1 MKRVCSQCNAV
12 LSQYNPGNL
21 CPLCRKK
28 QFEQKIAVGEDLID
42 VEGYASILGLE
53 NPESVK
59 RLARKDKLAKRI
71 PSVRKWLWRKED
83 IDTWIKQEGQT
94 GNRDF
99 RVTARGIASNL
110 RTCRNDPIICPG
122 LSDKIGS
129 KVYGVE
135 LILGTTATGRAEP
148 IELTKIDRSVA
159 LKILKKLPRENFHE
173 LIGITDWGDMTYDRI
188 NEDLIVRLEAYF

>member
-1 MKRVCSQCNAV
+1 MKRKCSQCNAV

-21 CPLCRKK
+21 CSLCQKK

-42 VEGYASILGLE
+42 AEGYASILGLE

-59 RLARKDKLAKRI
+59 RLARKGKLANRI
-71 PSVRKWLWRKED
+71 PAVRKWIWRKED
-83 IDTWIKQEGQT
+83 VDTWIKQEGQT
-94 GNRDF
+94 GSRDF
-99 RVTARGIASNL
+99 RVTALGIASNL
-110 RTCRNDPIICPG
+110 RTCRNDPVICSG

-135 LILGTTATGRAEP
+135 LVLGMTAMGLVRP
-148 IELTKIDRSVA
+148 IELAKIDRSVA
-159 LKILKKLPRENFHE
+159 LNMLKQLPREDFPE